1 MKYRYLVTSN
11 RDLNKPHFRRPIVD
25 VEIFGP
31 KGSINTIALLDS
43 GADNCLFNI
52 GYAELIGIDL
62 AKCEKAVTTSV
73 EGGMKDVYLTNIVI
87 RVKGLEKISV
97 PIAFIDSDSVNSL
110 LGQIGFFD
118 QNKIKFERDHD
129 IFEIIPVKKK

>member
-52 GYAELIGIDL
+52 GYAEPLGIDL
-62 AKCEKAVTTSV
+62 AKCEKAATTGV
-73 EGGMKDVYLTNIVI
+73 EGGMKDVYLTNIAVQ
-87 RVKGLEKISV
+87 VKGLEKITV
-97 PIAFIDSDSVNSL
+97 PIAFIDSNSVNGL

-129 IFEIIPVKKK
+129 TFEITPVKKK